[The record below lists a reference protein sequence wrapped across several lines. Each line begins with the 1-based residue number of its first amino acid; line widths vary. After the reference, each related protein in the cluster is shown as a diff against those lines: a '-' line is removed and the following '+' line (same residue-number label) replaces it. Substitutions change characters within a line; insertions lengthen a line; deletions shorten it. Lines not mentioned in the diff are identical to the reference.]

1 MQVQRTAYIK
11 SKGKINMDSY
21 SNPFLFEMIYF
32 IISILF
38 LITFICY
45 RIYFKSEKSR
55 AVLFFSTFPIG
66 WLHYTVADHGM
77 SFLLKTLDSS
87 HLFMFDESFIR
98 NMALIFF
105 LLHMALTFNLFWRS
119 NIRRFK

>member
-1 MQVQRTAYIK
+1 
-11 SKGKINMDSY
+11 MDSY
-21 SNPFLFEMIYF
+21 SNPFLFEIIYF
-32 IISILF
+32 IISIFF
-38 LITFICY
+38 LIIFICY
-45 RIYFKSEKSR
+45 RVYFKSERSR
-55 AVLFFSTFPIG
+55 TVLFFSTFPIG

-87 HLFMFDESFIR
+87 HLFMFDESFVR